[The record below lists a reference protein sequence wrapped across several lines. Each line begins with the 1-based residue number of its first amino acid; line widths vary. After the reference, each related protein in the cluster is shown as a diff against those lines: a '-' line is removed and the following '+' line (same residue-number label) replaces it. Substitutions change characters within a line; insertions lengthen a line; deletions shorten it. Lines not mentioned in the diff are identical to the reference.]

1 MNIKTY
7 VYPYKIQKTENTLY
21 KLIPDSDNENELL
34 FEQFSLLNSML
45 QFGYSPFTEGQFK
58 ITDKQIIDFFNY
70 SRASVL
76 KDFDINKYYELL
88 GISEIYTKQIPT
100 ITEKETFISDSYQ
113 MNVAWEN
120 DTDTGKMKSA
130 PKSYKRDGLE
140 IYNFEDEKLGS
151 IYPEYYELYEMIDNA
166 NHNWKAWTKT
176 ERYTF
181 LDNLVEL
188 SNRRKFIISNE
199 LLQAHKHIN

>member
-7 VYPYKIQKTENTLY
+7 VYPYKIQKTENALY

-58 ITDKQIIDFFNY
+58 ITDKQLIDFFNY
-70 SRASVL
+70 SKASVL

-166 NHNWKAWTKT
+166 NHNWKTWTKT

>member
-7 VYPYKIQKTENTLY
+7 VYPYKIQKTENALY
-21 KLIPDSDNENELL
+21 KLIPDNDNENELL

-58 ITDKQIIDFFNY
+58 ITDKQLIDFFNY
-70 SRASVL
+70 SKASVL

-166 NHNWKAWTKT
+166 NHNWKVWTKT

>member
-7 VYPYKIQKTENTLY
+7 VYPYKIQKTENALY

-58 ITDKQIIDFFNY
+58 ITDKQLIDFFNY

>member
-7 VYPYKIQKTENTLY
+7 VYPYKIQKTENALY

-113 MNVAWEN
+113 MNVDWEN

>member
-1 MNIKTY
+1 MNTKTY
-7 VYPYKIQKTENTLY
+7 VYLYKIQKTENALY

-58 ITDKQIIDFFNY
+58 ITDKQLIDFFNY
-70 SRASVL
+70 SKESVL

>member
-7 VYPYKIQKTENTLY
+7 VYPYKIQKTENALY

-58 ITDKQIIDFFNY
+58 ITDKQLIDFFNY
-70 SRASVL
+70 SKASVL

-130 PKSYKRDGLE
+130 PKSYKRGGLE

>member
-7 VYPYKIQKTENTLY
+7 VYPYKIQKTENALY

-58 ITDKQIIDFFNY
+58 ITDKQLIDFFNY
-70 SRASVL
+70 SKASVL

-166 NHNWKAWTKT
+166 NHKWKAWTKT

-199 LLQAHKHIN
+199 LLQEHKHIN

>member
-7 VYPYKIQKTENTLY
+7 VYPYKIQKTENALY

>member
-1 MNIKTY
+1 MNTKTY
-7 VYPYKIQKTENTLY
+7 VYPYKIQKTENSLFQ
-21 KLIPDSDNENELL
+21 LVPDSNNENELL

-58 ITDKQIIDFFNY
+58 ITDKQLIDFFNY
-70 SRASVL
+70 SKASVL

-166 NHNWKAWTKT
+166 NHNWKSWTKT

>member
-7 VYPYKIQKTENTLY
+7 VYPYKIQKTENALY

-58 ITDKQIIDFFNY
+58 ITDKQLIDFFNY
-70 SRASVL
+70 SKASVL

-88 GISEIYTKQIPT
+88 GLSEIYTKQIPT

-166 NHNWKAWTKT
+166 NHNWKGWTKT

>member
-7 VYPYKIQKTENTLY
+7 VYPYKIQKTENALY
-21 KLIPDSDNENELL
+21 KLIPDSDNENELI

-58 ITDKQIIDFFNY
+58 ITDKQLIDFFNY
-70 SRASVL
+70 SKASVL

-130 PKSYKRDGLE
+130 PKSYKRGGLE

>member
-1 MNIKTY
+1 MNTKTY
-7 VYPYKIQKTENTLY
+7 VYPYKIQKTEISLFQ
-21 KLIPDSDNENELL
+21 LVPDSNNENELL

-58 ITDKQIIDFFNY
+58 ITDKQLIDFFNY
-70 SRASVL
+70 SKASVL

-166 NHNWKAWTKT
+166 NHNWKSWTKT

>member
-1 MNIKTY
+1 MNTKTY
-7 VYPYKIQKTENTLY
+7 VYPYKIQKTENALY

-58 ITDKQIIDFFNY
+58 ITDKQLIDFFNY
-70 SRASVL
+70 SKESVL

-166 NHNWKAWTKT
+166 NHNWKTWTKT

>member
-7 VYPYKIQKTENTLY
+7 VYPYKIQKTENAHY

-58 ITDKQIIDFFNY
+58 ITDKQLIDFFNY
-70 SRASVL
+70 SKASVL

>member
-58 ITDKQIIDFFNY
+58 ITDKQLIDFFNY
-70 SRASVL
+70 SKESVL

>member
-7 VYPYKIQKTENTLY
+7 VYPYKIQKTENALY
-21 KLIPDSDNENELL
+21 KLIPDSDNENELI

-58 ITDKQIIDFFNY
+58 ITDKQLIDFFNY
-70 SRASVL
+70 SKESVL

>member
-7 VYPYKIQKTENTLY
+7 VYPYKIQKTENALY

-45 QFGYSPFTEGQFK
+45 QFGYSPFIEGQFK
-58 ITDKQIIDFFNY
+58 ITDKQLIDFFNY
-70 SRASVL
+70 SKASVL

-166 NHNWKAWTKT
+166 NHNWKVWTKT

>member
-7 VYPYKIQKTENTLY
+7 VYPYKIQKTENALY

-58 ITDKQIIDFFNY
+58 ITDKQLIDFFNY
-70 SRASVL
+70 SKASVL

>member
-58 ITDKQIIDFFNY
+58 ITDKQIIDFFYY

-166 NHNWKAWTKT
+166 NHNWKTWTKT

>member
-45 QFGYSPFTEGQFK
+45 QFGYTTFTEGQFK
-58 ITDKQIIDFFNY
+58 ITDKQLIDFFNY
-70 SRASVL
+70 SKASVL

>member
-1 MNIKTY
+1 MNTKTY
-7 VYPYKIQKTENTLY
+7 VYPYKIQKTENALY

-58 ITDKQIIDFFNY
+58 ITDKQLIDFFNY
-70 SRASVL
+70 SKESVL